1 MGQSTEELSQ
11 EIAET
16 RRSMSSNVDALQ
28 DRVSPSAM
36 VERRKAAARSRLR
49 SARERVMGTARD
61 TGSSA
66 EGAVSSAK
74 DSVQGTLGSVKDTAQ
89 DAASSTQA
97 RVEGAPIAAGLIAFG
112 AGLVVASLIP
122 ASDQEAR
129 AAAKV
134 LDTAE
139 EKGGPLLEEAK
150 TVGREVAHDVADS
163 ASEAVR
169 TVKQA
174 AVEGSE
180 KLASEGSSA
189 VDEVR
194 SEARPD

>member
-61 TGSSA
+61 
-66 EGAVSSAK
+66 
-74 DSVQGTLGSVKDTAQ
+74 
-89 DAASSTQA
+89 
-97 RVEGAPIAAGLIAFG
+97 

-122 ASDQEAR
+122 ASDSEAR

-139 EKGGPLLEEAK
+139 EKGGPLFEEAK

-169 TVKQA
+169 TVKRA

-180 KLASEGSSA
+180 RLASEGSSA

>member
-66 EGAVSSAK
+66 K

-122 ASDQEAR
+122 ASDSEAR

-139 EKGGPLLEEAK
+139 EKGGPLFEEAK

-169 TVKQA
+169 TVKRA

>member
-66 EGAVSSAK
+66 VGAAASAK
-74 DSVQGTLGSVKDTAQ
+74 DSAQETLGSVKDTAQ
-89 DAASSTQA
+89 NAASSTQE
-97 RVEGAPIAAGLIAFG
+97 RVEGAPIAAGLVAFG
-112 AGLVVASLIP
+112 AGLVLASLIP
-122 ASDQEAR
+122 ASDKEAR

-134 LDTAE
+134 LDVAE
-139 EKGGPLLEEAK
+139 EKAGPLVDEA
-150 TVGREVAHDVADS
+150 TAVGRAVAHDVADK
-163 ASEAVR
+163 ASEAVQ
-169 TVKQA
+169 TVKEA
-174 AVEGSE
+174 AAESSE
-180 KLASEGSSA
+180 RLASEGRSA
-189 VDEVR
+189 VDETR
-194 SEARPD
+194 SDASP

>member
-66 EGAVSSAK
+66 VGAAASAK
-74 DSVQGTLGSVKDTAQ
+74 DSAQETLGSVKDTAQ
-89 DAASSTQA
+89 NAASSTQE
-97 RVEGAPIAAGLIAFG
+97 RVEGAPIAAGLVAFG
-112 AGLVVASLIP
+112 AGLVLASLIP
-122 ASDQEAR
+122 ASDKEAR

-134 LDTAE
+134 LDVAE
-139 EKGGPLLEEAK
+139 EKAGPLVDEA
-150 TVGREVAHDVADS
+150 TAVGRAVAHDVADT
-163 ASEAVR
+163 ASEAVQ
-169 TVKQA
+169 TVKEA
-174 AVEGSE
+174 AAESSE
-180 KLASEGSSA
+180 RLASEGRSA
-189 VDEVR
+189 VDETR
-194 SEARPD
+194 SEASP